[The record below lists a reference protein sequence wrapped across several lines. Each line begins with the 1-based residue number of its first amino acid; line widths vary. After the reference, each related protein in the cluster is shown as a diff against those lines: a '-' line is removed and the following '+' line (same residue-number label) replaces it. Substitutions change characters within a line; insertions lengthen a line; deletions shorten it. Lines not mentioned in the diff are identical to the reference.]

1 MKKQENCFSVK
12 EAADML
18 GVTDA
23 YIIRMIQKNDL
34 IGFRL
39 HQRAWAVSLKSVV
52 HNAQQYEAGHVG
64 RPRRVS

>member
-1 MKKQENCFSVK
+1 MKKQESYISVK
-12 EAADML
+12 EAAEML

-23 YIIRMIQKNDL
+23 YIIRMIQKNDW

-52 HNAQQYEAGHVG
+52 RNAQEYKSGHVG